1 MPGAFP
7 AAPPT
12 LSGDL
17 ETISRFLQSPT
28 QLRRRL
34 RSYVDLRFVADQVL
48 TARYRST
55 GGAVLY
61 EMSEPFVSDRTV
73 EAVGAGSEY
82 PYANLPT
89 GTGAIAAVQKWGQ
102 KVILTDEEIE
112 RNIYAGAAVDRNLK
126 KVVNGIIKQ
135 VDGIAFSAIAS
146 ATSGASFFGT
156 AAALSGAGGVAWDAA
171 GAKILFTILKAKAAI
186 VGLNLGYTPDTV
198 ILDDTSYALMMQD
211 TTITNAWRRETTD
224 NPVYTGQILQ
234 RVAGLNIIV
243 TPNLPG
249 AVHEVW
255 VADSTQLGGMADE
268 MDAAPG
274 YATADLAVQIKSI
287 RRDSSDSW
295 DLQGRRKTVPI
306 VQEPGAAFRITA
318 VYT

>member
-135 VDGIAFSAIAS
+135 VDGIAFSAISS
-146 ATSGASFFGT
+146 ATSGASFFAT
-156 AAALSGAGGVAWDAA
+156 ATTLSGSAWDAA
-171 GAKILFTILKAKAAI
+171 TPKILLTVLKAKAVI
-186 VGLNLGYTPDTV
+186 VGLNLGYNPDTL
-198 ILDDTSYALMMQD
+198 IMDDTSYALMMQD
-211 TTITNAWRRETTD
+211 TTVTNAWRRETTD

-234 RVAGLNIIV
+234 KVAGLNIVV
-243 TPNLPG
+243 TPNLPS
-249 AVHEVW
+249 AAHEVW
-255 VADSTQLGGMADE
+255 VVDSTQLGGMADE

-306 VQEPGAAFRITA
+306 VQEPGAAYRITA